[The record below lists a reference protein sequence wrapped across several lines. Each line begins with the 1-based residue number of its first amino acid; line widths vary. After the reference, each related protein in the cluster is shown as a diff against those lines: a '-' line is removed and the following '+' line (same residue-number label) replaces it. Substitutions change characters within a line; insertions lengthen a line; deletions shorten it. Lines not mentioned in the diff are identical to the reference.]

1 MPDFKELDSVL
12 HQPLRLAVMS
22 VLATVEMADFVYL
35 KEQTKST
42 AGNLSV
48 QLDRLQTANYISITK
63 DFVGKKPR
71 TRCQMTTTGREALAA
86 YVEALK
92 SYVKL

>member
-1 MPDFKELDSVL
+1 MPEFKELDNVL

-35 KEQTKST
+35 KEQTKAT

-48 QLDRLQTANYISITK
+48 QLDRLQAANYINITK
-63 DFVGKKPR
+63 EFVGKKPR
-71 TRCQMTTTGREALAA
+71 TRCEMTATGRAALAT
-86 YVEALK
+86 YIEALK
-92 SYVKL
+92 SYIKL